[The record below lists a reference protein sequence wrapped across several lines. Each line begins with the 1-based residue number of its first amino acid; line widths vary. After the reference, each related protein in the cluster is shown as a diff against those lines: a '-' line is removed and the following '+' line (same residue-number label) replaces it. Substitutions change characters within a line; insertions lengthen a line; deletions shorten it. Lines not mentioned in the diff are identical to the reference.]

1 VFGRRVRNIAA
12 AAAFTVTLGSTFGVG
27 TAGAAGTVD
36 AARHRHHHHHHGCDP
51 DQVLNASRHHKGDD
65 ECGPPPTVPEVPL
78 NLLLPLSGAAVAGG
92 LFFTIRRRRIP
103 VRSA

>member
-1 VFGRRVRNIAA
+1 MFGRRVRNIAA

-36 AARHRHHHHHHGCDP
+36 AARHRHHHHGCDP